1 MRRKGQAFIVYD
13 NPESAGEAIELLQG
27 FELFGKEM
35 NLAFARTRSDVIV
48 KRDGD
53 DTEFGAH
60 KTQRLA
66 LKEQKRVEFEAIEAQ
81 KKAEKE
87 GAADSL
93 KRGAPADETPAGML
107 KKPKTKTTAVPAA
120 LPDDF
125 LQPNKTL
132 FVQNLPAEA
141 DEDALRALFGRFPGL
156 VDIRMFAARNVGF
169 AEYTS
174 EEEATVAK
182 NNTNGTTMGPEQ
194 TPIRVTYQRQ

>member
-1 MRRKGQAFIVYD
+1 
-13 NPESAGEAIELLQG
+13 
-27 FELFGKEM
+27 
-35 NLAFARTRSDVIV
+35 
-48 KRDGD
+48 
-53 DTEFGAH
+53 
-60 KTQRLA
+60 
-66 LKEQKRVEFEAIEAQ
+66 
-81 KKAEKE
+81 
-87 GAADSL
+87 
-93 KRGAPADETPAGML
+93 ML